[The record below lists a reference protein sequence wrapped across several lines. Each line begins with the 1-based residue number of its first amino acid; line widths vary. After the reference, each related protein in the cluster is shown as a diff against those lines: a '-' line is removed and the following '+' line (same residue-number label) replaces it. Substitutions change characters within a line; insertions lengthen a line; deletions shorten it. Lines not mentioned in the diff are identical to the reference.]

1 MKDTHT
7 DSATVWSLIKA
18 GQINKSF
25 TAEACRSQGQLQS
38 GSDKSLSVCVCGLVN
53 STFWGQ
59 NVPTKM
65 AISEI
70 LVLVGAFFG
79 PQEENSL

>member
-25 TAEACRSQGQLQS
+25 TAEACGSQGQLQS
-38 GSDKSLSVCVCGLVN
+38 GSDKSLSLCVCVCVA
-53 STFWGQ
+53 W
-59 NVPTKM
+59 
-65 AISEI
+65 
-70 LVLVGAFFG
+70 
-79 PQEENSL
+79 

>member
-18 GQINKSF
+18 GQIDKSF

-38 GSDKSLSVCVCGLVN
+38 GSDKSLSLCVCVWPGKLYIL
-53 STFWGQ
+53 G
-59 NVPTKM
+59 TKCPHKNGN
-65 AISEI
+65 I
-70 LVLVGAFFG
+70 
-79 PQEENSL
+79 